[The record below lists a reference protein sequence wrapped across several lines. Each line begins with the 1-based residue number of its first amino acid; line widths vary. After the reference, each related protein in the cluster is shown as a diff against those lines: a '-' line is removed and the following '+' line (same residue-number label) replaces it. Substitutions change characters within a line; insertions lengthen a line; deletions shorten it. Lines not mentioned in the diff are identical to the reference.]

1 MSIQVPKR
9 TAALRENGLFEK
21 SNRAGQDI
29 TFIPHR
35 PAGFEKW
42 LLRGFFILK
51 SARPENRP
59 GFSKDRS

>member
-9 TAALRENGLFEK
+9 AAALRENGLFEK

-42 LLRGFFILK
+42 LSRGL
-51 SARPENRP
+51 SAEKAPRPENRP
-59 GFSKDRS
+59 GFSKDRF

>member
-35 PAGFEKW
+35 PAGFEKG
-42 LLRGFFILK
+42 RDTVVFK
-51 SARPENRP
+51 RRNESQ
-59 GFSKDRS
+59 